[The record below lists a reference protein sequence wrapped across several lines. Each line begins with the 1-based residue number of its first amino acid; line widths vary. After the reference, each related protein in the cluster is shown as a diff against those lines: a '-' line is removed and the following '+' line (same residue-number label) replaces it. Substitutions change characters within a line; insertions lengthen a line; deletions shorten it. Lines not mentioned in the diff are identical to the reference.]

1 MKKTIEM
8 KTVGGTKFSVE
19 LNVVREFVE
28 VENNLDGHIF
38 TTTDY
43 SEITASIISVKG
55 LVFDAKFYE
64 ENNMPKQAP
73 AGTHALARSSKATIC
88 IDENMFD
95 FYTATLNEMVEIEE
109 SKPEIVARIAR
120 VKASEKAEVEYYR
133 HTKAVDNMMTLN
145 GHSY

>member
-19 LNVVREFVE
+19 LNVVRKFVE
-28 VENNLDGHIF
+28 VGNNLDGHIF

-43 SEITASIISVKG
+43 QERTISMISIKG
-55 LVFDAKFYE
+55 FVFDAKFYE
-64 ENNMPKQAP
+64 KPNMPKQAP
-73 AGTHALARSSKATIC
+73 AGTHALARSDKATIC
-88 IDENMFD
+88 INKDMFD
-95 FYTATLNEMVEIEE
+95 FYTSTLAEMIKIEE
-109 SKPEIVARIAR
+109 SKPEIVAR
-120 VKASEKAEVEYYR
+120 VKKVAAAEKAEQEYYR

>member
-1 MKKTIEM
+1 MTKTIEM
-8 KTVGGTKFSVE
+8 KTVSGTKFSVK
-19 LNVVREFVE
+19 LTVVREFVE

-43 SEITASIISVKG
+43 SERTASIISVKG

-73 AGTHALARSSKATIC
+73 VGTHAIARSSKATIC
-88 IDENMFD
+88 IDKDMFD
-95 FYTATLNEMVEIEE
+95 FYTAEFDEMVEIEE

-120 VKASEKAEVEYYR
+120 VKASEKAEAEYYQ
-133 HTKAVDNMMTLN
+133 HVKAVDNMMTLN